1 MLILNVNVNN
11 TVQPSR
17 CISGDSMSA
26 LLYIWPL
33 YIHGAD
39 PVTSGASGVKIWHL
53 PRTGWKKEN
62 AMEVRKLQ

>member
-17 CISGDSMSA
+17 SISGDSMSS

-39 PVTSGASGVKIWHL
+39 PATSGASGVKIYHP
-53 PRTGWKKEN
+53 PRTGRKKEN